1 LTAALPAPSPTDEA
15 ERAEKHLRA
24 NPAFLAERPELYASL
39 EPPRRVHGEVLA
51 DHMAAML
58 DAARRHGQVHQAETE
73 ALVAAARVNMAAQA
87 RIQRAV
93 VALLRTRDRLG
104 AIDAIA
110 QHLPELLGVDAVTL
124 CAERPA
130 PPAFRT
136 LPPGTVASLIPPG
149 REATLRA
156 EAFDQP
162 LLYGEAA
169 PLVASDALLRLD
181 PEAAGGRPA
190 LVAIGVRDGG
200 TYDPSQGTELLTFL
214 AAAIAAALS
223 RD

>member
-1 LTAALPAPSPTDEA
+1 LTAALPAPTPTDEA
-15 ERAEKHLRA
+15 ERAEKYLRA
-24 NPAFLAERPELYASL
+24 NPGFLADRPELYASL
-39 EPPRRVHGEVLA
+39 EPPRRVHGEALA

-58 DAARRHGQVHQAETE
+58 EAARRSSHAHQAATE
-73 ALVAAARVNMAAQA
+73 SLVAAARVNMAAQA

-93 VALLRTRDRLG
+93 VALLRTRDRVG
-104 AIDAIA
+104 AIDAVA
-110 QHLPELLGVDAVTL
+110 QHLPELLGVDAVML

-136 LPPGTVASLIPPG
+136 LPPGTLASLIPPG
-149 REATLRA
+149 RDATLRPA
-156 EAFDQP
+156 ACDQP

-223 RD
+223 RA